1 MYSRFA
7 EVMLGAV
14 FCVSGVLKAADR
26 NWPAAAAAFGGPAWL
41 ARPLPW
47 AEMALGGCLVAG
59 LARPLPS
66 VTAAALLV
74 AFTGAIALRLRW
86 PEPPPCACFGGWST
100 GPAGPADLV
109 RNALLILVAVVAVLA
124 R

>member
-1 MYSRFA
+1 MYSRLA

-47 AEMALGGCLVAG
+47 AEMALGGCLVAR

-66 VTAAALLV
+66 VMAAAPPV
-74 AFTGAIALRLRW
+74 AFPRGLAL
-86 PEPPPCACFGGWST
+86 PPPRAPPAP
-100 GPAGPADLV
+100 PAGLRGRV
-109 RNALLILVAVVAVLA
+109 
-124 R
+124 